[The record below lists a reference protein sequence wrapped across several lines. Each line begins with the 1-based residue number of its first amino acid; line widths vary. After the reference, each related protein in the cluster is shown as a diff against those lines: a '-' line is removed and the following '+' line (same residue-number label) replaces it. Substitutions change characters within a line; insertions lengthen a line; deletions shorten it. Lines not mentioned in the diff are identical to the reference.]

1 MSSHFT
7 EDLFLGLVKKDET
20 KIKIGVLTSPNTIFL
35 EGVILGHDDDTLILN
50 LVDKSTKVIIYK
62 HAIATIST

>member
-20 KIKIGVLTSPNTIFL
+20 KIKIGVLTSPL
-35 EGVILGHDDDTLILN
+35 LL
-50 LVDKSTKVIIYK
+50 
-62 HAIATIST
+62 